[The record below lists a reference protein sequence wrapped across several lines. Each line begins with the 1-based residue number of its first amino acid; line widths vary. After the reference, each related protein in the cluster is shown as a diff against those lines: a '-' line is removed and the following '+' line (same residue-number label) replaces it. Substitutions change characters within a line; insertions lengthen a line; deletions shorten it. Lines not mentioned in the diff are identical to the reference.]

1 MTFEEQ
7 LKKYNKSGII
17 EDKYAELLQ
26 GFHDEY
32 CKTLAQKGDSIDNHK
47 QIFEILVE
55 LVKDQCQN
63 PFHFNHYHQQIRAPF
78 DYYLYGIEFLRPL
91 INYSESK
98 TYGLEIFDQIED
110 QLDKGDNVIFLANHQ
125 IEADP
130 QAMSLLLERT
140 HPTIAE
146 KKIFVA
152 GERVITDPLAVP
164 FSLGCNLLCIYSKRY
179 IDNPPELQ
187 EQKQLHNKKTMQVM
201 ADLLTEGGKAI
212 YVAPSGGR
220 DRRNDKGIVEL
231 APFDGKS
238 IEMMCLMA
246 RKSKRPTHFYPLAL
260 KTYSLLPPPSEI
272 QTELGERRI
281 IEGGGIKM
289 AVSKEVDMD
298 VFPGSD
304 IKDKHTRRDVRAK
317 YIQNLVVKAYDT
329 L

>member
-1 MTFEEQ
+1 MTFEEK
-7 LKKYNKSGII
+7 LEKYLKSGII
-17 EDKYAELLQ
+17 NEKYAALLQ
-26 GFHDEY
+26 GFYDEY
-32 CKTLAQKGDSIDNHK
+32 CKTLSRKGDSIDNHK

-55 LVKDQCQN
+55 LVRDQCQN
-63 PFHFNHYHQQIRAPF
+63 PFHFDHYHQQIRAPF
-78 DYYLYGIEFLRPL
+78 DYYLFGIEFLRPL
-91 INYSESK
+91 INYSECK
-98 TYGLEIFDQIED
+98 TYGLEIFDQIEE
-110 QLDKGDNVIFLANHQ
+110 QMNQGDNVIFLANHQ

-140 HPTIAE
+140 HPKIAE
-146 KKIFVA
+146 SKICVA

-201 ADLLTEGGKAI
+201 AELLSEGGKAI

-220 DRRNDKGIVEL
+220 DRRNDEGVVEL

-238 IEMMCLMA
+238 IEMMYLMA
-246 RKSKRPTHFYPLAL
+246 RKSKHPTHFYPLAL
-260 KTYSLLPPPSEI
+260 KTYSLLPPPSTI

-289 AVSKEVDMD
+289 AVAPEVDME

-304 IKDKHTRRDVRAK
+304 IKDKHARREKRAD
-317 YIQNLVVKAYDT
+317 YIHNLVVKAYDT